1 MNRSCAIFFRM
12 NTAPAVRLWAGVGDY
27 RVPADL
33 IETDSLAFYLGC
45 GQLIGLPTVQSL
57 INGVE
62 ERVSFSLSGAA
73 INAEVTR
80 LADDEA
86 DQIRG
91 VECFIGIRRYDQ
103 FDQPS
108 GPARWVWQGIADSIA
123 IAQQP
128 AGIGQAERGISLS
141 VAGLFTFRQRPK
153 PAYWTNVDQRR
164 RSSDDSF
171 CDNVASLSMDTTK
184 VWKPT

>member
-12 NTAPAVRLWAGVGDY
+12 DTAPAVRLWAGVGDY
-27 RVPADL
+27 RVPADVV
-33 IETDSLAFYLGC
+33 ETDSMAYYLGA
-45 GQLIGLPTVQSL
+45 GQLMGLPTVQNL

-62 ERVSFSLSGAA
+62 ERVSFTLSGAA
-73 INAEVTR
+73 INADVTR

-91 VECFIGIRRYDQ
+91 VDCSIGIRRYDQ

-108 GPARWVWQGIADSIA
+108 GPARWVWHGIADSISITQA
-123 IAQQP
+123 P
-128 AGIGQAERGISLS
+128 ATIGQGSRAIGLS

-153 PAYWTNVDQRR
+153 PAYWTNIDQRR
-164 RSSDDSF
+164 RSADDSF
-171 CDNVASLSMDTTK
+171 CDNVASLSMDKTK
-184 VWKPT
+184 LWKPT